1 MEIRLQKYLA
11 DCGIASRRKAEE
23 LILQGK
29 VKVNGKPVKE
39 LGIKVNTDRD
49 KVEFDGQLV
58 KIVKK
63 KVYILLNK
71 PEGYISASAD
81 QFDNPSVLHLIDIK
95 ERVFPVGRLDK
106 DTTGALIL
114 TNDGDFSYRLAH
126 PKHEVNKVYIAEIVG
141 RPTDEEMR
149 TFMKGVYIDGKKTYP
164 AKIRILKETK
174 KNSIVEIIIHEGRN
188 RQVKKMCEEIGHK
201 VIKLQRYAI
210 GSINI
215 EGLKEGK
222 WRYLTDKEIEKLT
235 RTTNIVSL

>member
-1 MEIRLQKYLA
+1 MEVRLQKYLA

-29 VKVNGKPVKE
+29 VRVNGKIINE
-39 LGIKVNTDRD
+39 LGFKVNTSRD
-49 KVEFDGQLV
+49 KIEFEG
-58 KIVKK
+58 KIVKPEKK

-71 PEGYISASAD
+71 PAGYISATKD

-95 ERVFPVGRLDK
+95 ERLFPVGRLDK

-114 TNDGDFSYRLAH
+114 TNDGEFSYRLTH
-126 PKHEVNKVYIAEIVG
+126 PKHEVNKTYIAEVVG

-149 TFMKGVYIDGKKTYP
+149 TFMKGVYIDGRKTYP
-164 AKIRILKETK
+164 AKIRIVKETK

-201 VIKLQRYAI
+201 VITLQRYSI
-210 GSINI
+210 GNINI

-222 WRYLTDKEIEKLT
+222 WRYLTDKEISKLK
-235 RTTNIVSL
+235 